1 MTETDDSGDH
11 VVVINSRDIAL
22 PGDEWEKRVY
32 FHHTGYAG
40 GATWTL
46 AWQLHEADPTMVS
59 VWHIHSTQ
67 NVIIIWVT
75 VFEGL

>member
-1 MTETDDSGDH
+1 MTPTDDSGDH
-11 VVVINSRDIAL
+11 VVVINSRDIAF

-46 AWQLHEADPTMVS
+46 AWQLHEADPTMVRMAYPL
-59 VWHIHSTQ
+59 HTECHYH
-67 NVIIIWVT
+67 
-75 VFEGL
+75 LC